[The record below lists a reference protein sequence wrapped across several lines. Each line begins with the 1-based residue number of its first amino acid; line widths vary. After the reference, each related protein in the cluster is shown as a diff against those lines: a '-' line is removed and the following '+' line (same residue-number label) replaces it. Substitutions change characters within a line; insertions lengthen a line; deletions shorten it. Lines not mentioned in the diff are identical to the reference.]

1 MTRMIRTQISLEP
14 DAIELLDREVARTG
28 ASRSELIRRAVRRQ
42 YGEAEGEPYAVRL
55 ERAEAAFGAWKD
67 RKFTTGEEYVR
78 ALRSGDRDVID
89 G

>member
-1 MTRMIRTQISLEP
+1 MIRTQISLESE
-14 DAIELLDREVARTG
+14 AIELLDREGARTG
-28 ASRSELIRRAVRRQ
+28 ASRSELIRRAIRRH
-42 YGEAEGEPYAVRL
+42 YGAAEREPYAVRL
-55 ERAEAAFGAWKD
+55 ERAEGAFGAWQD